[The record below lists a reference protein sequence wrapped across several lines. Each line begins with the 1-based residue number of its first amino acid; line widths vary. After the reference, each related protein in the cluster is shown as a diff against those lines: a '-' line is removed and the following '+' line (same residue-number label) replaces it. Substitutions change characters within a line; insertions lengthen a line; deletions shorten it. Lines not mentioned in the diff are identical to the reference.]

1 MKYFKGLLT
10 FAFLICVLLVPYQV
24 FATNYQLTILHTNDH
39 HGHFMKYNPYPVK
52 DVGGLAAQS
61 TLVNIVRADVEKA
74 GGVVMLLSGGDI
86 NTGIPES
93 DLLDAEPDIVAM
105 NLIGYDAMVL
115 GNHEFDNSPDVLMK
129 QKGWAKF
136 PFIAANIFRKDTG
149 EALVKPY
156 VIKD

>member
-1 MKYFKGLLT
+1 MKFIKSL
-10 FAFLICVLLVPYQV
+10 FVVAFLLCVLLFPFQV
-24 FATNYQLTILHTNDH
+24 LATNSQLTILHTNDH

-136 PFIAANIFRKDTG
+136 PFIAANIFRKDT
-149 EALVKPY
+149 
-156 VIKD
+156 